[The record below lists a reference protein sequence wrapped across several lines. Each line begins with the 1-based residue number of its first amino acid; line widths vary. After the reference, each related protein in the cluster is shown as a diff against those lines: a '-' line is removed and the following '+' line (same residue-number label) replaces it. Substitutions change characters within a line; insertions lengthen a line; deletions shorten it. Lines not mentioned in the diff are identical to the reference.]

1 MGHRER
7 RSAMRGTAI
16 VKVVSAVVF
25 LAFAFAYLH
34 FYQADLLMVAQHCLS
49 EGQTHYEKAFG
60 TPVIMLVLWLLQIV
74 AYSLVR
80 LECRLHFI
88 TYIPSMLLLLAIT
101 YVRPDGGSSF
111 TFGPWPWLFPLSIVV
126 WYGLARLA
134 LKIQNYELA
143 ATGGLF
149 SRAVWINVMA
159 LALMSAAVGLISNG
173 NDVLH
178 YRIKAESRMAE
189 GKWEEALQVGSRS
202 MSTDSCL
209 TMIRCY
215 SLARQGLMG
224 ECLFRFPLAG
234 TSESIVPKDG
244 GSHFLYYPVDSLYKF
259 LGAIPRKGMTS
270 KQYLRAITKHGQAT
284 DAVADYMLCS
294 CLIDRDLD
302 AFARNL
308 TNYYEIGDSLPLHY
322 KEALVLYN
330 HLRSEPLITYS
341 NSVMDADYDDFRN
354 IGASGLAPSARRLQA
369 FDHYYGTYWWYYE
382 YNK

>member
-16 VKVVSAVVF
+16 VKVVSIIVF
-25 LAFAFAYLH
+25 LAFAFVYIH

-49 EGQTHYEKAFG
+49 EGQTHYEKTFG

-209 TMIRCY
+209 TMIRSY

-224 ECLFRFPLAG
+224 ERLFRFPLAG

-284 DAVADYMLCS
+284 DAVADYVLCS

-308 TNYYEIGDSLPLHY
+308 TYYYEIGDSLPLHY
-322 KEALVLYN
+322 KEALVLYS

>member
-1 MGHRER
+1 
-7 RSAMRGTAI
+7 MRGTAI
-16 VKVVSAVVF
+16 VKVVSIIVF
-25 LAFAFAYLH
+25 LAFAFAYIH

-189 GKWEEALQVGSRS
+189 DKWEEALQVGSRS

-224 ECLFRFPLAG
+224 ERLFRFPLAG

-284 DAVADYMLCS
+284 DAVADYILCS
-294 CLIDRDLD
+294 CLIDRELD

-308 TNYYEIGDSLPLHY
+308 TYYYEIGDSLPLHY

>member
-16 VKVVSAVVF
+16 VKVVSIIVF
-25 LAFAFAYLH
+25 LAFAFAYIH

-189 GKWEEALQVGSRS
+189 DKWEEALQVGSRS

-224 ECLFRFPLAG
+224 ERLFRFPLAG

-284 DAVADYMLCS
+284 DAVADYILCS
-294 CLIDRDLD
+294 CLIDRELD

-308 TNYYEIGDSLPLHY
+308 TYYYEIGDSLPLHY